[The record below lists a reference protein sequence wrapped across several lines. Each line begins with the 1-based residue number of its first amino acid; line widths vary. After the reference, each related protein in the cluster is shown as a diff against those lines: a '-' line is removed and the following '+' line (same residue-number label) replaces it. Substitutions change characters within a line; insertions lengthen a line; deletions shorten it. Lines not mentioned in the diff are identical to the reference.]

1 MPANVVFSEQK
12 HAHANRKCLNFSRFL
27 FKKQKNLMHTENSFV
42 VNAFT
47 HTRALTHLRITHTR
61 THKVVAN
68 THTMV
73 LWDGTFW
80 KVPHEAHPLSR
91 SRSLSGLHS
100 KPEDRLE
107 TGQSRE
113 VT

>member
-1 MPANVVFSEQK
+1 
-12 HAHANRKCLNFSRFL
+12 
-27 FKKQKNLMHTENSFV
+27 MHTENSFV

-80 KVPHEAHPLSR
+80 KVPHEAHP
-91 SRSLSGLHS
+91 SLSLSLSIRTTQQTRRQTRNWAKSGG
-100 KPEDRLE
+100 D
-107 TGQSRE
+107 
-113 VT
+113 VTRDV